1 MTGRKKTALV
11 VGAGGTKCAASIGLW
26 KVLSEEE
33 IALDLVVGTSG
44 GSLYASAIA
53 LGLDARALESKTLDM
68 WTPDLMEGYTS
79 NLRAAMAG
87 ETRFSELSGLVEDEK
102 LNQRIR
108 AVFGDSTF
116 ADTHFPL
123 RIATCELYSGE
134 TVILSSGKIADAV
147 RASVSI
153 PFLFPPWEVE
163 GKFLVDGA
171 VSDPLPIDAA
181 IQEGADIIL
190 AIGFELPTRKRMRTY
205 TAVTAHFNA
214 IYMNNIL
221 RSSFAFHNLAHHA
234 EIVTLLPEF
243 DKDIGSFDQHL
254 VPYVIEAGEKAARA
268 QLPYIKRLF
277 EFAS

>member
-1 MTGRKKTALV
+1 M

-26 KVLSEEE
+26 KVLSEAD
-33 IALDLVVGTSG
+33 IPIDLVVGTSG

-53 LGLDARALESKTLDM
+53 LGLDARLLESITIDM
-68 WTPDLMEGYTS
+68 WTPDLVEGYTS

-87 ETRFSELSGLVEDEK
+87 ETRFNELASLVADEK
-102 LNQRIR
+102 INQRIQ
-108 AVFGDSTF
+108 AVFGDATF
-116 ADTHFPL
+116 SETRIPL
-123 RIATCELYSGE
+123 RIAACELYSGE
-134 TVILSSGKIADAV
+134 TVIISKGRISDAV

-153 PFLFPPWEVE
+153 PFLFPPWEVD

-190 AIGFELPTRKRMRTY
+190 AMGFELPTRKRMRTY
-205 TAVTAHFNA
+205 SAVTAHFNA

-243 DKDIGSFDQHL
+243 DREIGSFDQHL
-254 VPYVIEAGEKAARA
+254 VPYVIEAGEKAARNH
-268 QLPYIKRLF
+268 LPYIKKLC
-277 EFAS
+277 ENNT